1 MLDHHVAAFATIAKS
16 VPISPDKAALKY
28 LEASGAAPIFVVA
41 GGDFATIRTG
51 SKVDPRAVV
60 VFRTMADAKPI
71 VACARRLA
79 GKNQNADDAAV
90 SPRKAAA
97 ECRATLTP
105 HDVAMQRAAGA
116 AGKLDEH
123 LTSLKGT
130 CVLKEFTRT
139 YKRRRIA
146 AAERGKGFM
155 SYKVAEL
162 RFKRALIPLL
172 MNGGKPAIGA
182 SPFAEVFN
190 TQRHRCLQNDSTCIA
205 RL

>member
-28 LEASGAAPIFVVA
+28 LEASGAAPIFITEVDGV
-41 GGDFATIRTG
+41 ATIRTG

-60 VFRTMADAKPI
+60 VFWTMADAKPV
-71 VACARRLA
+71 VACARRIA
-79 GKNQNADDAAV
+79 GKNQNVDDAVV
-90 SPRKAAA
+90 SLRKAAV

-105 HDVAMQRAAGA
+105 HGVAISRARVA
-116 AGKLDEH
+116 AERLDAFM
-123 LTSLKGT
+123 SSMRGT
-130 CVLKEFTRT
+130 GVLKEFTRT

-172 MNGGKPAIGA
+172 MSGGKPPIGTSFFSAI
-182 SPFAEVFN
+182 FD
-190 TQRHRCLQNDSTCIA
+190 T
-205 RL
+205 